1 VLVGYPSQSALEL
14 MLRHFGY
21 EWSYYDWQHAGITSW
36 EHLEDYR
43 EGIRVSIVGKN
54 VRRKEAR

>member
-1 VLVGYPSQSALEL
+1 